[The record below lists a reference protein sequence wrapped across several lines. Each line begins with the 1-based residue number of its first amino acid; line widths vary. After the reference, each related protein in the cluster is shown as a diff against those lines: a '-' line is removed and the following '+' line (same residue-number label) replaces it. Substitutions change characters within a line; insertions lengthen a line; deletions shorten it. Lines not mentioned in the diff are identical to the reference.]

1 MNFTLGLVKSK
12 SQIAVLNF
20 DRRDQTVTNKTID
33 IVDFEQENFQILFY
47 DPTLEGDE
55 VLTYIKK
62 QQQYY
67 PIVSAGVLDL
77 TADHFQHL
85 NFNDGLTL
93 TKSFLSKWLLKS
105 NLNTLS
111 EIFELTTHLKSLW
124 KGDRYAFF
132 HELWYVLRNNLA
144 SPEVKIIFH
153 DVIEKKDEHDK
164 DKLIFSSLTADIR
177 PEIKPMS
184 NPEQA
189 LFQKYEK
196 QCQDAF
202 TVAEC
207 YPEKGDLLI
216 LAKIDKSPIVIMAKF
231 FEFNP
236 LQQTLLAT
244 LMKNIAAK
252 N

>member
-12 SQIAVLNF
+12 NQISVHHF
-20 DRRDQTVTNKTID
+20 DRKNQTVTSKTID
-33 IVDFEQENFQILFY
+33 VVDFEQENFQILFY
-47 DPTLEGDE
+47 DPSLEADE
-55 VLTYIKK
+55 VLTYLKK

-77 TADHFQHL
+77 TADYFENL
-85 NFNDGLTL
+85 NFNDGFAL
-93 TKSFLSKWLLKS
+93 TKSFMAKWLLKT

-111 EIFELTTHLKSLW
+111 EIFELTSHLKTVW

-144 SPEVKIIFH
+144 TPEVKIIFH

-164 DKLIFSSLTADIR
+164 DKLIFSSLSAGIR

-184 NPEQA
+184 GPEQA
-189 LFQKYEK
+189 LYQKYEK
-196 QCQDAF
+196 QCSETF

-207 YPEKGDLLI
+207 YPEKGDLL
-216 LAKIDKSPIVIMAKF
+216 LLCMIDKSPIIIMAKF

-236 LQQTLLAT
+236 LQQTLLST
-244 LMKNIAAK
+244 LMKNIAK
-252 N
+252 